1 MATITGGELVVRT
14 LLAAKVRHVFGLH
27 GAHLETIFQSL
38 ARHGVPIIDT
48 RHEVAA
54 GHAAEAYAR
63 ATRGLGVAM
72 VTAGPGFT
80 NVITSLANAYLDRT
94 PVLYL
99 SGSAALR
106 DAESNTLQAGI
117 DQVAIARPI
126 TKWAHQITT
135 PLQIPRLVAQAIRL
149 ATSAPTGPVLLDL
162 PMDVLTAQVDEDA
175 APTRTNVVLDSPAAP
190 TSAAVDS
197 ALALLT
203 SAKRPI
209 VMVGPGAWQADA
221 GDELR
226 RFVEHAG
233 IPVFSDF
240 QAHGLL
246 PSSHALWGGTYHK
259 LSELTASDAR
269 PDVVLALG
277 VRFGL
282 FTMGVSDRLVPG
294 GAKLIHVESDAKE
307 IGRLRDAHVVI
318 VADSREMLKALN
330 ERSGSGA
337 NAKVRWPDFSAWQK
351 VVRDAK
357 AARLARHRE
366 QYARTSSPIHPYQAV
381 TAIADALPPDT
392 LVIGDGAESYHWF
405 NEVVRQER
413 GGSYITHGFLGA
425 VGFGLGLSLGAQV
438 AHPKRPV
445 LCLVGDGAIGFTI
458 AEFDTMV
465 RHGLPIVAVVM
476 NNRSWA
482 ASQHFQEIVSGP
494 DNVRGTRLG
503 DARYHDVA
511 KAFGANGLHITQ
523 LEDLGTAIKGAF
535 ASGKPTC
542 INVEI
547 DVSPIPPEIE
557 LLMAR
562 HN

>member
-1 MATITGGELVVRT
+1 MVTTVSGGELVVRT
-14 LLAAKVRHVFGLH
+14 LLAANVRHVFGLH

-38 ARHGVPIIDT
+38 ASHGVPIIHP

-54 GHAAEAYAR
+54 GHAAEGYAR

-117 DQVAIARPI
+117 DQVAIARPV

-135 PLQIPRLVAQAIRL
+135 PLQIPRLVAQAIRV

-162 PMDVLTAQVDEDA
+162 PMDVLTAQVEEDA
-175 APTRTNVVLDSPAAP
+175 APTRANVVLDSTAAP

-197 ALALLT
+197 AMELLLE
-203 SAKRPI
+203 AKRPI

-221 GDELR
+221 GEELR
-226 RFVEHAG
+226 RFVERAG

-282 FTMGVSDRLVPG
+282 FTMGVSDRLVPSS
-294 GAKLIHVESDAKE
+294 AKLIHVEADAKE
-307 IGRLRDAHVVI
+307 I
-318 VADSREMLKALN
+318 
-330 ERSGSGA
+330 
-337 NAKVRWPDFSAWQK
+337 
-351 VVRDAK
+351 
-357 AARLARHRE
+357 
-366 QYARTSSPIHPYQAV
+366 
-381 TAIADALPPDT
+381 
-392 LVIGDGAESYHWF
+392 
-405 NEVVRQER
+405 
-413 GGSYITHGFLGA
+413 
-425 VGFGLGLSLGAQV
+425 
-438 AHPKRPV
+438 
-445 LCLVGDGAIGFTI
+445 
-458 AEFDTMV
+458 
-465 RHGLPIVAVVM
+465 
-476 NNRSWA
+476 
-482 ASQHFQEIVSGP
+482 
-494 DNVRGTRLG
+494 
-503 DARYHDVA
+503 
-511 KAFGANGLHITQ
+511 
-523 LEDLGTAIKGAF
+523 
-535 ASGKPTC
+535 
-542 INVEI
+542 
-547 DVSPIPPEIE
+547 
-557 LLMAR
+557 
-562 HN
+562 